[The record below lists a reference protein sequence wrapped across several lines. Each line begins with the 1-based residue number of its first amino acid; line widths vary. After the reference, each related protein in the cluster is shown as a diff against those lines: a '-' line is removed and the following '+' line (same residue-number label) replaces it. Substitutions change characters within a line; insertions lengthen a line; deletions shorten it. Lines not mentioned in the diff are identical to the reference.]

1 MIVRFRKDGARRK
14 AEKIRFYFRAIG
26 LHIRKRRKELNLTQE
41 TLAKGI
47 CSNTYVSK
55 METNSI
61 AVNEDSLMMI
71 MERMNMEYTLEMNVD
86 EQIRLFDRALDGF
99 IAGDDEVLSQVYY
112 EVRNVDFGVLTELCR
127 LAYHVLRE
135 DSAEITR
142 ISDELS
148 RFLDSMDHFTFGV
161 CMLYTAAG
169 MILNGQPGNGIR
181 LLEELDRTEFS
192 FHKLTPIADYF
203 KFIGYGRTRR
213 HGRAY
218 AAAQAAEAAY
228 MRMGNYRRIAEIYL
242 FRFEFDVVQDVRL
255 PAELNRELV
264 GLLRPSFVDRYH
276 LMRALNGIDPVTE
289 AAAIR
294 PGSFSYAAGQ
304 FLKGRYLLAKGDNE
318 GYAACL
324 DVLKSEPRQAIEFDT
339 WLAILGTGD
348 RLALKE
354 FLIDQILPYA
364 EATSNIYLLTKT
376 TLTVVE
382 ILESRKRYKD
392 AIAYSQKMIRT
403 IRRITES
410 EEPEPFE
417 ETKQDPAEES
427 DDEPDASE
435 SE

>member
-1 MIVRFRKDGARRK
+1 MIVRFRKDGARRR

-26 LHIRKRRKELNLTQE
+26 LHIRKRRKELHLTQE

-61 AVNEDSLMMI
+61 AVNEDSLTMI
-71 MERMNMEYTLEMNVD
+71 MERMNMEYTLEMNID

-99 IAGDDEVLSQVYY
+99 ITGDADALARVYY

-127 LAYHVLRE
+127 LAHHVLRE
-135 DSAEITR
+135 DEKEISR

-169 MILNGQPGNGIR
+169 MIVLGQPGNGIR

-192 FHKLTPIADYF
+192 FLKLAPIADYF

-213 HGRAY
+213 YGKAY
-218 AAAQAAEAAY
+218 NAAQTAEATY
-228 MRMGNYRRIAEIYL
+228 MRMGNYRRIAEINL
-242 FRFEFDVVQDVRL
+242 FRLEFDGVQGVRV
-255 PAELNRELV
+255 PAELNREMV
-264 GLLRPSFVDRYH
+264 SLLRPSFVDRYH
-276 LMRALNGIDPVTE
+276 LIRALNGIDPVAE
-289 AAAIR
+289 VASIQ
-294 PGSFSYAAGQ
+294 PGSFYYAAGQ
-304 FLKGRYLLAKGDNE
+304 FLKGRHLLAKADRG
-318 GYAACL
+318 GFSACL
-324 DVLKSEPRQAIEFDT
+324 DLLKNEPRHAIDFAT
-339 WLAILGTGD
+339 WLSLLGAGD

-364 EATSNIYLLTKT
+364 EAMSNIFLLERATQ
-376 TLTVVE
+376 TVVE

-392 AIAYSQKMIRT
+392 AIAYTQKMMRI
-403 IRRITES
+403 IRRITGA
-410 EEPEPFE
+410 EEPE
-417 ETKQDPAEES
+417 ETEDAASDTPSES
-427 DDEPDASE
+427 DEEPEGSE